1 MATRRLIPAPK
12 DEDEDNPD
20 AWLLTYSDAVTLLM
34 AFFIMLVSFSK
45 IDIPIYEQVKAGIL
59 DQLGKQGDKAK
70 EQSPI
75 ALMKVDLQD
84 VVFALQADQA
94 VAIGTDSRG
103 VVMELDSSAFFRP
116 GAADIREVAIPIL
129 FNMAKTLMAP
139 RYEPFVIEV
148 EGHTDDDPI
157 STARFP
163 SNWEL
168 SAGRASAVVRLFM
181 TQGLAGDKMK
191 AVGYGETRPKLP
203 NRTAEGVPV
212 PENQAI
218 NRRVVV
224 RISPMSLD
232 ERDAYFER
240 RSREEIAAGNFAKG
254 RTPPSETQAPP
265 PAR

>member
-1 MATRRLIPAPK
+1 MATRRLIPAPT
-12 DEDEDNPD
+12 DEEEDNPD

-203 NRTAEGVPV
+203 NRTAEGAPI

>member
-1 MATRRLIPAPK
+1 MAVKRLIPPPP
-12 DEDEDNPD
+12 DTEEDDAD
-20 AWLLTYSDAVTLLM
+20 AWLITYADAVTLLM
-34 AFFIMLVSFSK
+34 AFFIMLVSFAK

-59 DQLGKQGDKAK
+59 DQLGKKGDAAK

-75 ALMKVDLQD
+75 ALLKVDLQD
-84 VVFALQADQA
+84 VVFAMQADQA
-94 VAIGTDSRG
+94 VTVGTDSRG

-116 GAADIREVAIPIL
+116 GSADIREAAFPIL
-129 FNMAKTLMAP
+129 FNMATTLMAP
-139 RYEPFVIEV
+139 RYEPFIIEV

-157 STARFP
+157 STLRFP

-203 NRTAEGVPV
+203 NRSADGAPI

-224 RISPMSLD
+224 RISPMSLE

-240 RSREEIAAGNFAKG
+240 RSHEAMAAGDFSEG
-254 RTPPSETQAPP
+254 RPPSPEDRTP
-265 PAR
+265 

>member
-1 MATRRLIPAPK
+1 MVARRLIPVP
-12 DEDEDNPD
+12 DEEEDNPD
-20 AWLLTYSDAVTLLM
+20 AWLVTYSDAVTLLM

-59 DQLGKQGDKAK
+59 DQLGKHGDKAN

-75 ALMKVDLQD
+75 ALLKVDLQD

-116 GAADIREVAIPIL
+116 SSADIREAAIPIL

-139 RYEPFVIEV
+139 RYEPFVVEI

-157 STARFP
+157 STTRFP

-168 SAGRASAVVRLFM
+168 SAGRASAVVRLFV

-191 AVGYGETRPKLP
+191 AIGYGETRPKLP
-203 NRTAEGVPV
+203 NRNADGAPI

-224 RISPMSLD
+224 RIAPMSLE

-240 RSREEIAAGNFAKG
+240 RSREEIAAGTFAGG
-254 RTPPSETQAPP
+254 RTPPPEAPIP
-265 PAR
+265 LPTR